1 MIGWSAVGALGL
13 YGLLAVFKVPAM
25 WFYGLVGGLNTPTT
39 DAIPMLFGALLGRY
53 YFAKRF
59 GANRWR
65 QFTPVLAAGYACG
78 VGLIGMVSIGLTI
91 IFKAVRSL
99 PF

>member
-1 MIGWSAVGALGL
+1 MPSL
-13 YGLLAVFKVPAM
+13 
-25 WFYGLVGGLNTPTT
+25 WFYGLISGFGGTT
-39 DAIPMLFGALLGRY
+39 WAFPAMLGAILGRY
-53 YFAKRF
+53 YFARRF
-59 GANRWR
+59 GAARWR
-65 QFTPVLAAGYACG
+65 QYTPVLAAGYACG